1 MGLCARASLA
11 TVMRLWLLPASAF
24 LGLFLGLGCT
34 GLGFAPEDEAPPQIA
49 RSLVRILNHSQRGD
63 WYTPWNLG
71 PARQSSATGF
81 VIAGER
87 VMTNAHV
94 VSDTRV
100 LLLYVH
106 GDPTPHQARVVAI
119 AHDCDL
125 ALIEPVEPGVL
136 KGLPAMRFG
145 GLPALR
151 STVETYGYPAGG
163 EGLSSTRG
171 VVSRIEHGIYA
182 HSAGDAHL
190 AVQTDAALNPGN
202 SGGPVVQDGRV
213 VGVAF
218 QTTSDLENV
227 GFFIPTEV
235 VDHFLDDVADGRY
248 DGYPDL
254 GVRVMN
260 LENSAA
266 RKQARLAPGQT
277 GVRVD
282 FIYPGSSAEGFLSEG
297 DVLLEVEGRPIS
309 NDGSVDAEGLRF
321 RFEML
326 IDRRQVG
333 EGLRV
338 AILRDGERLELQIPM
353 RRYAPFDLYRRVYDE
368 LPRYYVYAGLVFVP
382 LTSELFA
389 ALGGNVPSHM
399 VYEAY
404 LRPVAESTD
413 LRRESVVLLRRLDHE
428 ANSDMAWYVNLIVDQ
443 VNGQRI
449 DSLEGLIDAI
459 ESNRGPYQVLEF
471 GYYGRMGVLERA
483 VAEAAH
489 EEVLE
494 IYGIPVDRR
503 L

>member
-1 MGLCARASLA
+1 MGTAAARLIASILACFTLACAG
-11 TVMRLWLLPASAF
+11 MP
-24 LGLFLGLGCT
+24 GLGD
-34 GLGFAPEDEAPPQIA
+34 PEAAIE
-49 RSLVRILNHSQRGD
+49 RSVVRILNHSQRGD
-63 WYTPWNLG
+63 WYTPWNPG
-71 PARQSSATGF
+71 PAYQSSGTGF
-81 VIAGER
+81 VIEGGR

-94 VSDTRV
+94 VSDARV
-100 LLLYVH
+100 LFLYLH
-106 GDPTPHQARVVAI
+106 GDPTPYEARVVAI
-119 AHDCDL
+119 GHDCDL
-125 ALIEPVEPGVL
+125 ALIEPVEPEVL
-136 KGLPAMRFG
+136 EGLPAMRFG
-145 GLPALR
+145 DGLPALR

-163 EGLSSTRG
+163 ERLSSTRG

-218 QTTSDLENV
+218 QASTELENT

-235 VDHFLDDVADGRY
+235 VKHFLVDVADGSY

-254 GVRVMN
+254 GVRVLN
-260 LENSAA
+260 LENPAA
-266 RKQARLAPGQT
+266 RRQARLAADQT

-282 FIYPGSSAEGFLSEG
+282 FIFPGSSADGVLEVG
-297 DVLLEVEGRPIS
+297 DVLLEVDGRPIA
-309 NDGSVDAEGLRF
+309 NDGSVAAEDLRF

-333 EGLRV
+333 ELLDL
-338 AILRDGERLELQIPM
+338 AIHRDGARQELQIPM
-353 RRYAPFDLYRRVYDE
+353 QRYAPFDMYRRIYGE

-389 ALGGNVPSHM
+389 ALAGSLPSHL

-404 LRPVAESTD
+404 LRPVAEPD
-413 LRRESVVLLRRLDHE
+413 AVRREPVVLLRRLDHQ
-428 ANSDMAWYVNLIVDQ
+428 ANSDMAWYVNLIVDE

-449 DSLEGLIDAI
+449 EGLEELITAI
-459 ESNRGPYQVLEF
+459 ESHQGPYHVIDF
-471 GYYGRMGVLERA
+471 AYYGRMGVLERE
-483 VAEAAH
+483 VAESAH
-489 EEVLE
+489 QEILE
-494 IYGIPVDRR
+494 IYGIPRDRR